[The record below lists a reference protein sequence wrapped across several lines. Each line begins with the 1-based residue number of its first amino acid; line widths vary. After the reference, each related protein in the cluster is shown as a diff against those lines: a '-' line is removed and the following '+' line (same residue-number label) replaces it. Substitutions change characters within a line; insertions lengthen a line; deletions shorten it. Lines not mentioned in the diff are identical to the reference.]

1 MQKLLV
7 LSFVAI
13 ISVFFFQTL
22 SLDIVN
28 AETKTATTQNI
39 IRRSEGVLRG
49 SALNRTAPEYPRA
62 AKEQNVEGDVVIEIT
77 IDEEGKVSN
86 ARAMSGHELLV
97 DAALEAAKQWTFKPT
112 KLNDQ
117 AVKVS
122 GILTFRFK
130 LGSLAEA
137 TASSDLAQIDENIVK
152 RSEGVIRGL
161 ATNRVSPEYPREAK
175 EQNVEGDV
183 TVQIIIDEEGKVV
196 SAKATSGHEL
206 LQDVSV
212 TAAKGWTFKPF
223 ELDGKPTRVSAELSF
238 RFKLGSLQQD
248 LASKGINIPN
258 IPPPSIIR
266 RSEGVL
272 RGNAINRALPQY
284 PAIAKDAE
292 IEGDVVVEVTIDEEG
307 KVALARVVSGHPL
320 LQASAIVAAKEWT
333 FNPTSIDGT
342 PVKVSGVLTFRFALD
357 KNK

>member
-28 AETKTATTQNI
+28 AETKTAATQSI

-62 AKEQNVEGDVVIEIT
+62 AKEQNVEGDVIVEIT

-97 DAALEAAKQWTFKPT
+97 DAAVEAAKQWTFKPT
-112 KLNDQ
+112 KLNDH

-130 LGSLAEA
+130 LGSLAGTTTSVEESQ
-137 TASSDLAQIDENIVK
+137 TDEKAIK

-161 ATNRVSPEYPREAK
+161 ATNRVSPEYPKAAK

-183 TVQIIIDEEGKVV
+183 TVQILIDEEGKVV
-196 SAKATSGHEL
+196 NAKATSGHEL

-223 ELDGKPTRVSAELSF
+223 ELDGKAVRVSAELSF

-248 LASKGINIPN
+248 LASKGIDIPL
-258 IPPPSIIR
+258 PSIIR

-272 RGNAINRALPQY
+272 RGNAINKALPEY
-284 PAIAKDAE
+284 PAVAKDAE
-292 IEGDVVVEVTIDEEG
+292 VEGDVVVEVTVDEEG
-307 KVALARVVSGHPL
+307 KVSNARVVSGHPM

-333 FNPTSIDGT
+333 FNPTSIDGN
-342 PVKVSGVLTFRFALD
+342 PVKVSGVLTFRFRIR
-357 KNK
+357 

>member
-28 AETKTATTQNI
+28 AETKTAATQNI

-130 LGSLAEA
+130 LGNLAG
-137 TASSDLAQIDENIVK
+137 TTTTLSSDAGQTDENIVK

-161 ATNRVSPEYPREAK
+161 ATNRVSPEYPRAAK

-248 LASKGINIPN
+248 LASKGVDIPL
-258 IPPPSIIR
+258 PSIIR

-272 RGNAINRALPQY
+272 RGNAINRALPKY
-284 PAIAKDAE
+284 PAVAKDAE
-292 IEGDVVVEVTIDEEG
+292 IEGDVVVEITIDEEG

>member
-22 SLDIVN
+22 SLDIIN
-28 AETKTATTQNI
+28 ANTKNTATQSI
-39 IRRSEGVLRG
+39 IRRSEGTIRG
-49 SALNRTAPEYPRA
+49 NALNRTAPEYPKA
-62 AKEQNVEGDVVIEIT
+62 AKEQNVEGDVTVEIT
-77 IDEEGKVSN
+77 IDEEGKVIS

-97 DAALEAAKQWTFKPT
+97 DAAVEASKQWTFKPT

-130 LGSLAEA
+130 LGNLADA
-137 TASSDLAQIDENIVK
+137 TTTLSSDASQTDENIVK

-175 EQNVEGDV
+175 QQNIEGDV
-183 TVQIIIDEEGKVV
+183 TVQIIINEEGKVI

-223 ELDGKPTRVSAELSF
+223 ELDGKPTRVSGELSF

-248 LASKGINIPN
+248 LASKGVDIPLPN
-258 IPPPSIIR
+258 IIR

-272 RGNAINRALPQY
+272 RNNAINKALPQY
-284 PAIAKDAE
+284 PALAKTAE
-292 IEGDVVVEVTIDEEG
+292 VEGDVIVEVTIDEEG
-307 KVALARVVSGHPL
+307 KVAVARVVSGHPL
-320 LQASAIVAAKEWT
+320 LQSSAIVAAKQWE
-333 FNPTSIDGT
+333 FNPTLLNDQPI
-342 PVKVSGVLTFRFALD
+342 KVSGVLTFRFALD
-357 KNK
+357 KK

>member
-28 AETKTATTQNI
+28 AETKTAATQSI

-62 AKEQNVEGDVVIEIT
+62 AKEQNVEGDVIVQIT

-97 DAALEAAKQWTFKPT
+97 DAAVEAAKQWTFKPT
-112 KLNDQ
+112 KLNDHD
-117 AVKVS
+117 VKVS

-130 LGSLAEA
+130 LGSLAA
-137 TASSDLAQIDENIVK
+137 TTTSLGESQTDENIIK

-161 ATNRVSPEYPREAK
+161 ATNRVSPEYPRAAK

-183 TVQIIIDEEGKVV
+183 TVQIIINEEGKVV

-223 ELDGKPTRVSAELSF
+223 ELEGKPTRVSANLSF
-238 RFKLGSLQQD
+238 RFKLGSFEED
-248 LASKGINIPN
+248 LASEGIPL
-258 IPPPSIIR
+258 PSIIR

-272 RGNAINRALPQY
+272 RNNAINKALPQY
-284 PAIAKDAE
+284 PALAKTAE
-292 IEGDVVVEVTIDEEG
+292 VEGDVVVEITVDEEG
-307 KVALARVVSGHPL
+307 SVTVARVISGHPL
-320 LQASAIVAAKEWT
+320 LQASSIAAAKQWT
-333 FNPTSIDGT
+333 FNPTSIDGN